1 MHSNEK
7 AQADARL
14 QQATLDQQTA
24 LKNVAKD
31 PAIVAQEAR
40 FSKQLDQYNAGDYS
54 SAPEYQ
60 ALVTTGTKMR
70 DMNLTPTGDEALLN
84 YSGGNGDTYTRQLAD
99 DRKRAFM
106 GSVASMVP
114 GVVNQDISNAQYGLF
129 ATSGMN
135 QNVDLAKAGLA
146 QGEVNSAD
154 QMYQFSRRP
163 SWLAQAGLAAIG
175 GASAA
180 AGSAFGTSFGKQ
192 AGCWVASEI
201 FGGWF
206 EPKTV
211 AARFYVNNLGPKFF
225 LSFYLKHG
233 EAFARRL
240 KGRKLIKLLIRP
252 IFEYFAWRGKCAVD
266 ND

>member
-1 MHSNEK
+1 MHNQEK

-14 QQATLDQQTA
+14 AQATADQQAA
-24 LKNVAKD
+24 LKQVQKD

-40 FSKQLDQYNAGDYS
+40 YSKQLDQYNAGDYS
-54 SAPEYQ
+54 SAPEYN

-84 YSGGNGDTYTRQLAD
+84 YSGGEGDTYTKQLAD

-114 GVVNQDISNAQYGLF
+114 GVVNQDIANAQYGLF

-135 QNVDLAKAGLA
+135 QNVDLAKAGLTNA
-146 QGEVNSAD
+146 EVGQAD

-163 SWLAQAGLAAIG
+163 SWLGDVTKGMLIGAAG
-175 GASAA
+175 GAS
-180 AGSAFGTSFGKQ
+180 SAFATAK
-192 AGCWVASEI
+192 ANGCWVAAEL
-201 FGGWF
+201 FGGWNM
-206 EPKTV
+206 PKTV
-211 AARFYVNNLGPKFF
+211 AARWYVNERAPKFF

-240 KGRKLIKLLIRP
+240 KGRKLIRLLIRP
-252 IFEYFAWRGKCAVD
+252 MFEYFAWRGRKGV
-266 ND
+266 

>member
-1 MHSNEK
+1 MHNQEK

-40 FSKQLDQYNAGDYS
+40 FSGQLDQYNKGDYS

-84 YSGGNGDTYTRQLAD
+84 YGEGNGDTYTKQLAD

-146 QGEVNSAD
+146 TQEAGQAD
-154 QMYQFSRRP
+154 NMYQFSRRP
-163 SWLAQAGLAAIG
+163 SWLGQAGLSLVG
-175 GASAA
+175 QAA
-180 AGSAFGTSFGKQ
+180 AGAKAWADS
-192 AGCWVASEI
+192 CWVASEI

-225 LSFYLKHG
+225 LRFYLKHG
-233 EAFARRL
+233 EQFARRL

-252 IFEYFAWRGKCAVD
+252 MFEYFAWRGRKA
-266 ND
+266 